1 MNLVHDIVTR
11 AAAWVQ
17 KAIPVS
23 LRIPDDEFINGN
35 RIARIFGVGD
45 SGDKENIVYATH
57 PWVYA
62 ATNTIARNISGVPF
76 VFQTSQGVAKD
87 RHGFV
92 ELFER
97 PNRWMGFGQF
107 IESTVSWLTLHGEVF
122 IVLLRKNENEVPKEM
137 WPDDPSAWEE
147 VINKNT
153 KRLVGWEKV
162 MENGKRVPFKL
173 HEVIHFKFW
182 NPLDPFRG
190 LSPISAARQGITQD
204 LLANQFNN
212 SFYRNSGAP
221 GGVVEIDE
229 TLTDRQFNRLVQQ
242 YDDKHG
248 GPGNAHKLLLL
259 EGGAKWKQT
268 SFSQK
273 DMEFLDQKKWN
284 RDETL
289 AVFNVPKGEVGILAD
304 GANLAVVK
312 VQAREFWLK
321 NLLPKMKLIEWA
333 FWSQLFSRINGGRVW
348 AEFDHSG
355 IEALWDEFHEKVL
368 SGRTLWEMGYPV
380 NQINKRLNL
389 GMPENKWQDVGH
401 IPVSITPIAIDADG
415 SPIPP
420 DNRPPQKDPL
430 AKPVTGSGDTSP
442 QPSTRIELPPP
453 AGVATAGPKMLQ
465 LQNVRNLNALEVK
478 TIQTFFYK
486 QRVRQLKAFCNSRAN
501 LLNLEDENDRLKE
514 LLESKGDISDL
525 LSMNTELHNSL
536 QTIVALHFDDLDE
549 IVNRT
554 KGLYNALNTGLPDI
568 LEHFEVPSSKELE
581 NDKKIVVFGANVV

>member
-1 MNLVHDIVTR
+1 MNLFQEI
-11 AAAWVQ
+11 AAKTLDTLQ

-35 RIARIFGVGD
+35 RIGRIWGLD
-45 SGDKENIVYATH
+45 RQGDKENKVYATH

-62 ATNTIARNISGVPF
+62 ATNTIARNVSGVPF
-76 VFQTSQGVAKD
+76 VFQTENGKAKD
-87 RHGFV
+87 RHAFV
-92 ELFER
+92 TLFEK
-97 PNRWMGFGQF
+97 PNRWQGFGQF

-122 IVLLRKNENEVPKEM
+122 IVLRRSKDTEVPKEM
-137 WPDDPSAWEE
+137 VADDPSAWEP
-147 VINKNT
+147 VINKQT

-162 MENGKRVPFKL
+162 MEDGRRVPFAF

-190 LSPISAARQGITQD
+190 LSPISAARAGIQQD
-204 LLANQFNN
+204 LLADQFNS

-221 GGVVEIDE
+221 GGVIEIDE
-229 TLTDRQFNRLVQQ
+229 TLTDRQFQRLVQQ

-284 RDETL
+284 RDATL
-289 AVFNVPKGEVGILAD
+289 AVFNVPKGEIGIISE

-312 VQAREFWLK
+312 VQSREFWLK
-321 NLLPKMKLIEWA
+321 NLIPKMKLIEWA

-348 AEFDHSG
+348 AEFDFSG
-355 IEALWDEFHEKVL
+355 IEALWDEFNDKVQTA
-368 SGRTLWEMGYPV
+368 RALWETGYTM

-389 GMPENKWQDVGH
+389 GMPENSWQNVGH
-401 IPVSITPIAIDADG
+401 IPIQIQPIAVDKDG

-430 AKPVTGSGDTSP
+430 AKPGTGTDTRP
-442 QPSTRIELPPP
+442 NQGTQLPPP
-453 AGVATAGPKMLQ
+453 AGVAESDAKVLHLGNT
-465 LQNVRNLNALEVK
+465 RSLNNLEVK
-478 TIQTFFYK
+478 KIQVYFYK
-486 QRVRQLKAFCNSRAN
+486 QRVRQLKAFGDSRAAI
-501 LLNLEDENDRLKE
+501 LNIDDENDRLTE
-514 LLESKGDISDL
+514 LLVDKGDISDL
-525 LSMNTELHNSL
+525 LGMNTELNGQL
-536 QTIVALHFDDLDE
+536 QTIVALHFDDLE
-549 IVNRT
+549 TIINKT
-554 KGLYNALNTGLPDI
+554 KGLYNALNTSLPDI
-568 LEHFEVPSSKELE
+568 LEHFSVPSSNELEESKEL
-581 NDKKIVVFGANVV
+581 VVWGAKGV

>member
-1 MNLVHDIVTR
+1 MTLVR
-11 AAAWVQ
+11 G
-17 KAIPVS
+17 KS
-23 LRIPDDEFINGN
+23 
-35 RIARIFGVGD
+35 
-45 SGDKENIVYATH
+45 
-57 PWVYA
+57 
-62 ATNTIARNISGVPF
+62 
-76 VFQTSQGVAKD
+76 
-87 RHGFV
+87 
-92 ELFER
+92 
-97 PNRWMGFGQF
+97 
-107 IESTVSWLTLHGEVF
+107 
-122 IVLLRKNENEVPKEM
+122 
-137 WPDDPSAWEE
+137 
-147 VINKNT
+147 KNT

-162 MENGKRVPFKL
+162 MADGTRVPFRL
-173 HEVIHFKFW
+173 HEVIHLKFW

-221 GGVVEIDE
+221 GGVIEIDE

-273 DMEFLDQKKWN
+273 DMEFLDQKRWN

-289 AVFNVPKGEVGILAD
+289 AVFNVPKGEVGIIAE

-321 NLLPKMKLIEWA
+321 NLMPKMKLIEWG

-368 SGRTLWEMGYPV
+368 SARTLWEMGYPM
-380 NQINKRLNL
+380 NQVNKRLNL
-389 GMPENKWQDVGH
+389 GLPENSWQNVGY
-401 IPVSITPIAIDADG
+401 IPVNITPLAVDEAG
-415 SPIPP
+415 TPIPP

-430 AKPVTGSGDTSP
+430 SGSGTGSDSKPKQGTP
-442 QPSTRIELPPP
+442 VEVQPPP
-453 AGVATAGPKMLQ
+453 AGVATADPNAKMLH
-465 LQNVRNLNALEVK
+465 LENTRNLNGLEIK
-478 TIQTFFYK
+478 TIQSYFYK
-486 QRVRQLKAFCNSRAN
+486 QRVRQLKAFGHSRAA
-501 LLNLEDENDRLKE
+501 LLNINDENERLAE
-514 LLESKGDISDL
+514 LLEDKGDIRDL
-525 LSMNTELHNSL
+525 LSMNTELHNQI

-554 KGLYNALNTGLPDI
+554 KQLYNTINTSLPDI
-568 LEHFEVPSSKELE
+568 LEHFTISSPKELAKPLE
-581 NDKKIVVFGANVV
+581 TVG

>member
-1 MNLVHDIVTR
+1 MKLVNDIVAQTV
-11 AAAWVQ
+11 AIIS

-23 LRIPDDEFINGN
+23 QRIPDDEFINGN
-35 RIARIFGVGD
+35 RFARIFGLD
-45 SGDKENIVYATH
+45 RQGDKENTVYATH

-62 ATNTIARNISGVPF
+62 ATNTIARNIAGVPF
-76 VFQTSQGVAKD
+76 VFQTSGGEAKN
-87 RHGFV
+87 RHAYV
-92 ELFER
+92 DLFER

-107 IESTVSWLTLHGEVF
+107 IEALVSWLTLHGEVF
-122 IVLLRKNENEVPKEM
+122 IVLRRTSENQVPREM

-147 VINKNT
+147 VIDKQT

-162 MENGKRVPFKL
+162 MDDGSRVPFRL
-173 HEVIHFKFW
+173 FEVIHLKFW

-229 TLTDRQFNRLVQQ
+229 TLTDRQFTRLAQQ
-242 YDDKHG
+242 YEDKHG

-289 AVFNVPKGEVGILAD
+289 AVFNVPKGEVGIIAE

-312 VQAREFWLK
+312 VQSREFWLK
-321 NLLPKMKLIEWA
+321 NLIPKMKLIEWA
-333 FWSQLFSRINGGRVW
+333 FWSQLFSRISGGRVW

-389 GMPENKWQDVGH
+389 GMPENSWQNVGH
-401 IPVSITPIAIDADG
+401 IPVNITPIAVDTNG
-415 SPIPP
+415 TPIPP
-420 DNRPPQKDPL
+420 DNRPPSKDPL
-430 AKPVTGSGDTSP
+430 SGPGTGPDTTP
-442 QPSTRIELPPP
+442 NTGTRIELPPP
-453 AGVATAGPKMLQ
+453 AGVAQSDVKVLHLENT
-465 LQNVRNLNALEVK
+465 RNLNALEIK
-478 TIQTFFYK
+478 TIQTYFYK
-486 QRVRQLKAFCNSRAN
+486 QRVRQLKAFGHSRAN
-501 LLNLEDENDRLKE
+501 LLNLEDEQERLTE
-514 LLESKGDISDL
+514 LLENKGDISDL
-525 LSMNTELHNSL
+525 LRMNTELHNSL

-549 IVNRT
+549 IISKT
-554 KGLYNALNTGLPDI
+554 KGLYNTINTSLPDI
-568 LEHFEVPSSKELE
+568 LEHFAVPSTKELE
-581 NDKKIVVFGANVV
+581 KDVTSVTPAPAEV